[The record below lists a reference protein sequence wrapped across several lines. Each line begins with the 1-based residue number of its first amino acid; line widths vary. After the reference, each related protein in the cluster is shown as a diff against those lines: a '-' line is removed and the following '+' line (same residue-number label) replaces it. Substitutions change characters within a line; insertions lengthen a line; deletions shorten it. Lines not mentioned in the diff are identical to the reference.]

1 MSQRKKLFADLRL
14 DSASCYLISGVFF
27 IVAHSGEYASL
38 FKHSAFPSADDAND
52 KTILYASSD
61 LEIATIDTSGI
72 ITAHKEGECIVTG
85 TSNENSSIKAECKV
99 IVVRKMDDSE
109 IHFNSSLNVN
119 SLEVSGIDYT
129 KNTVVDI
136 KQLITT
142 DLEIEIVNTKVIKE
156 EAASIDEARQ
166 KIIMDYA
173 EKREDGSVNTQ
184 ENGMVKISDANLVF
198 FTEQLNSLLD
208 AEIDLPIKKIPLNT
222 LNSINLPID
231 MIEALIPIIDDS
243 EDNHECCGK
252 CHTQASEPVEVTLN
266 EQGQILEMN

>member
-1 MSQRKKLFADLRL
+1 MRL
-14 DSASCYLISGVFF
+14 KAKEI
-27 IVAHSGEYASL
+27 YAMY
-38 FKHSAFPSADDAND
+38 DA
-52 KTILYASSD
+52 
-61 LEIATIDTSGI
+61 
-72 ITAHKEGECIVTG
+72 ITALSKEKTAMPTAFYIA
-85 TSNENSSIKAECKV
+85 K
-99 IVVRKMDDSE
+99 
-109 IHFNSSLNVN
+109 
-119 SLEVSGIDYT
+119 
-129 KNTVVDI
+129 
-136 KQLITT
+136 
-142 DLEIEIVNTKVIKE
+142 NTKVIKE

-184 ENGMVKISDANLVF
+184 ENGMVKINDANLVF